1 MTSWCQ
7 WVINIVIEVQILRRL
22 FTCLFTHCCLFAI
35 GIRLPVV
42 YLTHIRGEQQYRT
55 AQHSRV
61 AVFKTNGMSRFK
73 LKVLILPTEHWF
85 VHSFIHS
92 VFEWAAAGWSEWH
105 SSWRTPIANH
115 CDEGDWW
122 THEEMESMF
131 LPNELNCWKEF
142 WWFGKFPFNH
152 CEIGFILNC
161 RFGTFGAGGGE
172 STLFKTTVIII
183 GAIPYCHIQ
192 SENVSSLSG
201 SLRETHELS
210 KVEEKDIIKGIKKLG
225 DGLELKFRQ

>member
-7 WVINIVIEVQILRRL
+7 WVINIVIEVQISKRL

-42 YLTHIRGEQQYRT
+42 YLTHILVEQQYRT
-55 AQHSRV
+55 AQYSRV
-61 AVFKTNGMSRFK
+61 AVFKTNGMSRSK

-85 VHSFIHS
+85 VYPFIHS

-161 RFGTFGAGGGE
+161 RLGTFGAVRREEHIVHDNGNRNWCNSLLPHSVGKCVQSKWVIEGNTWAVE
-172 STLFKTTVIII
+172 SREGHHKRDKEIRRW
-183 GAIPYCHIQ
+183 
-192 SENVSSLSG
+192 
-201 SLRETHELS
+201 LRA
-210 KVEEKDIIKGIKKLG
+210 
-225 DGLELKFRQ
+225 